1 MKPMK
6 AMKHRL
12 LPLIIFAILFLS
24 AEECQSSSSDKVQ
37 RIEQERISQQCNAAV
52 GMPAIVNCQEKKW
65 AKMIIE
71 LRDNSKLS
79 TYTYI
84 VDMHGSLH
92 LLCNSI
98 GFGLPYAVQYT
109 NPQKVDYSGGS
120 VKVLPQADPN
130 GLFSPPTAEGT
141 WVLCLNPETNK
152 IAPMYV
158 EPRIIVST
166 FKLNKS
172 EKEK

>member
-1 MKPMK
+1 MKT
-6 AMKHRL
+6 MKHKL
-12 LPLIIFAILFLS
+12 LPLITFAVLFLS
-24 AEECQSSSSDKVQ
+24 AEECQSSNADKEQ
-37 RIEQERISQQCNAAV
+37 RKDQERISQQCNATV
-52 GMPAIVNCQEKKW
+52 GMPSIVNCQEKKW

-84 VDMHGSLH
+84 VDMHGNLH

-98 GFGLPYAVQYT
+98 GFGLPYAVQFT
-109 NPQKVDYSGGS
+109 NPQKIEYSHS
-120 VKVLPQADPN
+120 NQVTMPQADPN